1 MKSGNPCVG
10 KTNHTRRSVRLQRP
24 TTREEY
30 GISVDGD
37 CSIGGGVGGRPP
49 RAAWMLLLGCP
60 GSPGEKWPRTYEIA
74 CWRRV
79 GTGGTLRM
87 GAGGF
92 RPSSTAVYIARQ
104 DRGFGDA
111 GRGNPQIQQRFLRHR
126 NKISLLPKAMI
137 VQSLRGSANLAVDL
151 RQGGAGVNDRK
162 NHYVPGGCKC
172 GSTFQNMR
180 TGMVQSALVS

>member
-1 MKSGNPCVG
+1 MV
-10 KTNHTRRSVRLQRP
+10 VALQ
-24 TTREEY
+24 ELH
-30 GISVDGD
+30 GCC
-37 CSIGGGVGGRPP
+37 CS
-49 RAAWMLLLGCP
+49 ACP

-180 TGMVQSALVS
+180 TGMVQERFGQLIENPPVEAGRLCAPRSGYRALRKASLVDNCNPPTVKH